1 MPVDT
6 EWIPE
11 AATFVKYYSHIDVLI
26 KHIMFVM
33 LTMDPDAAQTSAVA
47 ENSVYRAFGNAV
59 STRRKALG
67 LTQAQL
73 ASKVK
78 MSRASIANIE
88 SGRQNVLL
96 HHVYTLAAALEF
108 AKVGELLPPPPQQ
121 KSGGEELKMTVSN
134 QALSLSEQEEA
145 QIADLITSALTPR
158 RGFKAGS

>member
-1 MPVDT
+1 VPVDT

-78 MSRASIANIE
+78 MSRASI
-88 SGRQNVLL
+88 
-96 HHVYTLAAALEF
+96 EF